1 MGRPVMIKADY
12 FICPDCG
19 AEVRVGSRGCTRC
32 ASERATKTWDTR
44 KPWEQDEAYDGTG
57 LPEEEDFDYESFLD
71 EEFGGGKRR
80 TGREWFWWG
89 TAVVVLAAL
98 VLGWVLMVR

>member
-44 KPWEQDEAYDGTG
+44 KSWEQDEAYDGTG
-57 LPEEEDFDYESFLD
+57 LPEEDFDYESFLD